1 MLPYRIIRLYYGNV
15 YCYYYAV
22 VVVIFSDHIY
32 YCIVVYNY
40 AQNCQQFVYSKKKKK
55 SRFLAQSKA
64 TYTALEVHKITLMT
78 VMSLNA

>member
-1 MLPYRIIRLYYGNV
+1 MHKTVSNSY
-15 YCYYYAV
+15 
-22 VVVIFSDHIY
+22 
-32 YCIVVYNY
+32 IV
-40 AQNCQQFVYSKKKKK
+40 KKKKK